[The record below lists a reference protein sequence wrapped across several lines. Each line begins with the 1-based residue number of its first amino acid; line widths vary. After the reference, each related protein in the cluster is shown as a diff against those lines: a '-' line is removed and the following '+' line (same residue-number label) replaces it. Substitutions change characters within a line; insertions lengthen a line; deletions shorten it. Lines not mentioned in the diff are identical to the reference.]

1 MARSESQRKN
11 RAKRWKKIQSEFKT
25 LMEER
30 TSSGAKPSSA
40 SVIEMMADDW
50 GLSVHTIEGIL
61 RKELQHD

>member
-11 RAKRWKKIQSEFKT
+11 REKRWKKIQSEFKT

-30 TSSGAKPSSA
+30 TGSGAKPSSA

-50 GLSVHTIEGIL
+50 GLSTHTIEAIL
-61 RKELQHD
+61 RKELEHD